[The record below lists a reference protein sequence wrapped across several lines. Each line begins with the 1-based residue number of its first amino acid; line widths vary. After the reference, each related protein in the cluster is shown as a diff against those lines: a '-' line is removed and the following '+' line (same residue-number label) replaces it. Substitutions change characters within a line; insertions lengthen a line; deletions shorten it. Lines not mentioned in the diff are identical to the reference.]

1 MWEWWYLTSKHGHVE
16 KRKEDNDTVN
26 MLNDFLEGAGL
37 ERFDPMDDIKHNA
50 RRNGI
55 KTNIKFESTER

>member
-1 MWEWWYLTSKHGHVE
+1 MK

-37 ERFDPMDDIKHNA
+37 KRFDPMDDIKHNA
-50 RRNGI
+50 RRTVLKQTLNL
-55 KTNIKFESTER
+55 KVQNDRL